1 MATARPKRSREPFF
15 WALFSA
21 GGMLAALVLPALAV
35 VLWFALPLGWAE
47 PPPHAE
53 LAAKLGHPLV
63 KLALFA
69 FITLAL
75 FHWAH
80 RFRFT
85 LYDGLQLSH
94 LYGLIATITYG
105 GATVLTLVA
114 GYLLWTFP

>member
-35 VLWFALPLGWAE
+35 ILWFALPLGWLEA
-47 PPPHAE
+47 PSHAE
-53 LAAKLGHPLV
+53 LAAKIAHPLV

-85 LYDGLQLSH
+85 LVDLGLH
-94 LYGLIATITYG
+94 GAAMLIAVLCYGAAIAGTIV
-105 GATVLTLVA
+105 AALTLW
-114 GYLLWTFP
+114 G